1 MFSSLR
7 QGSLVYILDKTN
19 GIEYKIGTVVNATE
33 PKTDYSQNFNLN
45 SPSFID
51 IEVSTDTTSYSFK
64 KIPSGYSIVN
74 YDNNKVVLSETKEGI
89 IPEVEAVLYNSEKV
103 VNEIDY
109 YKKNIVS
116 CKDILKKVS
125 PQFAKEQERDTEIAN
140 LKAKVS
146 DVDNK
151 LDKILNVL
159 GNKE

>member
-19 GIEYKIGTVVNATE
+19 SIEYKIGTVVNATE

-159 GNKE
+159 SNKE